1 MTEQKEKTAC
11 DDKNTAI
18 KTSSLSSQNRLED
31 SISTAGCKGT
41 FDAKCQKCFC
51 VTLDKSNRTEN
62 GKILEIGG
70 NKMQRTISAMVG
82 KGSVNHNSRKF
93 KAENVD
99 GTRTHLNID
108 YCNENIKKVYHEL
121 FDEALER
128 YNYKQTR
135 ADRKIENYYEKIRNS
150 KQEKPFHEIILQIG
164 NKDDTGAI
172 TEDGKL
178 AAKVLGEYMGKFQER
193 NPTLKVFSA
202 HLHMDEATPH
212 LHIDF
217 VPFTTGSKRGLDT
230 RVSLKQALAALGF
243 KGGTRSDTEW
253 NQWVAAEKEQLAAVM
268 QRHDI
273 EWEKKGTHE
282 KHLSVLDFEKQ
293 ERQKEVAELEQT
305 ISGSKEELSDILHQ
319 QIAAGQETEQI
330 RKEGEAIRQEVS
342 ELSATNL
349 LLKEQTEILAEDKE
363 KLLSENEKLE
373 KQQKKLQQDIN
384 KMVQSK
390 EVMERN
396 IHAYDEDVK
405 WQLAEPGTLMSAKA
419 YRDKKALPLVEKLK
433 EVVKNLTIKCVQ
445 LAEQSKKLTVKVDGQ
460 QKQISR
466 LTDKVMEQ
474 SDTIDRL
481 QEKAIDL
488 GRLERH
494 LGREQVRSIVER
506 SKAIEQAERAI
517 KRPKRAF
524 EMSR

>member
-1 MTEQKEKTAC
+1 M
-11 DDKNTAI
+11 
-18 KTSSLSSQNRLED
+18 
-31 SISTAGCKGT
+31 ST
-41 FDAKCQKCFC
+41 FF
-51 VTLDKSNRTEN
+51 
-62 GKILEIGG
+62 IP
-70 NKMQRTISAMVG
+70 
-82 KGSVNHNSRKF
+82 H
-93 KAENVD
+93 
-99 GTRTHLNID
+99 
-108 YCNENIKKVYHEL
+108 
-121 FDEALER
+121 
-128 YNYKQTR
+128 
-135 ADRKIENYYEKIRNS
+135 
-150 KQEKPFHEIILQIG
+150 
-164 NKDDTGAI
+164 
-172 TEDGKL
+172 
-178 AAKVLGEYMGKFQER
+178 
-193 NPTLKVFSA
+193 
-202 HLHMDEATPH
+202 HMDEQTPH
-212 LHIDF
+212 IHIDF
-217 VPFTTGSKRGLDT
+217 VPFIRNSKRGLDT
-230 RVSLKQALAALGF
+230 RVSLKGALSEQGF
-243 KGGTRSDTEW
+243 KGGTRGMTEW
-253 NQWVAAEKEQLAAVM
+253 NEWIEAEKQELSKVMGRHGVQWKQL
-268 QRHDI
+268 
-273 EWEKKGTHE
+273 GTHN

-293 ERQKEVAELEQT
+293 ERQKEVVELEQT
-305 ISGSKEELSDILHQ
+305 ISGSKEELSNILHQ

-349 LLKEQTEILAEDKE
+349 LLREQTEELTEDKE

-373 KQQKKLQQDIN
+373 KQQKKLQQEIN

-405 WQLAEPGTLMSAKA
+405 WQLAEPVALMSAKA

-474 SDTIDRL
+474 SNTIDRL
-481 QEKAIDL
+481 QEKATDL

-494 LGREQVRSIVER
+494 LGREQVQSIVER
-506 SKAIEQAERAI
+506 SKALEQAEKAN